1 LNDGFWSWVDNEN
14 QHINNIFLAFCTAFY
29 LTKINILGIVDGCFF
44 GGFLMRIQ
52 EIRNEI
58 KRVQA
63 NMKKLKQSHCHNKA
77 LTLYLYKQ
85 QICRLLQLED
95 DWQSIYYSQARY
107 IPTRKK
113 Q

>member
-1 LNDGFWSWVDNEN
+1 MYSFLFDKN
-14 QHINNIFLAFCTAFY
+14 QHFGYC
-29 LTKINILGIVDGCFF
+29 KWVFF
-44 GGFLMRIQ
+44 GVFLMRIQ

-63 NMKKLKQSHCHNKA
+63 NMKKLRQSHCHNKV
-77 LTLYLYKQ
+77 LTLSLYKQ
-85 QICRLLQLED
+85 QICSLLQLED
-95 DWQSIYYSQARY
+95 DLLTIDFSQARY

>member
-1 LNDGFWSWVDNEN
+1 MYSFLFDKN
-14 QHINNIFLAFCTAFY
+14 QHFGYCRW
-29 LTKINILGIVDGCFF
+29 VFF

-52 EIRNEI
+52 EIKNKI

-63 NMKKLKQSHCHNKA
+63 NMKKLRQSHCHNKA

-85 QICRLLQLED
+85 QICSLLQLED